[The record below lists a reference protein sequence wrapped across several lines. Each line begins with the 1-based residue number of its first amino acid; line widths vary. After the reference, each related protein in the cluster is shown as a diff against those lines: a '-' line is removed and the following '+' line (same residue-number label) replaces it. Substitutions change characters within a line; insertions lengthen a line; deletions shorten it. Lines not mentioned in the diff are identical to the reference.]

1 MNKHLKISPK
11 GVALIKEFEGLSL
24 KSYRDAV
31 GIWTIGYGHTRTAK
45 PNQTI
50 TLEQANAL
58 LAQDIAMFEP
68 MIHQHVKVPLT
79 QGQYDA
85 LVSIV
90 FNVGPGNSSKSGI
103 LRLNNG
109 LPSTLLRRLNAKDY
123 LGAALAFKDW
133 KMAGG
138 KVLAGL
144 VRRREAEYNMFM
156 G

>member
-11 GVALIKEFEGLSL
+11 GVALIKEFEGLKL
-24 KSYRDAV
+24 NSYRDAV
-31 GIWTIGYGHTRTAK
+31 GIWTIGYGHTATAK
-45 PNQTI
+45 PNQKI
-50 TLEQANAL
+50 TEAQADAL
-58 LAQDIAMFEP
+58 LAQDIAKFETLT
-68 MIHQHVKVPLT
+68 HTHVKVPLT

-85 LVSIV
+85 FVSLL

-103 LRLNNG
+103 IRLANG
-109 LPSTLLRRLNAKDY
+109 QPSTLLRRLNAKDY

-144 VRRREAEYNMFM
+144 VRRREAEYKLFM